1 MTSRD
6 GEKAPRRVKRVS
18 LALTGLLLLL
28 LNGAPAALVSA
39 QEPDQPAASP
49 STAKIGRL
57 GERQA
62 IIFSPDFAAP
72 GNRRF
77 YEALGFRYWES
88 ADWNLVLKEIK
99 QFNRARPE
107 DSILEVFFEAHGSNG
122 HGLKLQES
130 QSRSAPR
137 SYISLGALQER
148 LGEAG
153 VERAILTA
161 CNTGRLFR
169 PEIYRK
175 LNMQVKDPTVLPATL
190 GVINASKS
198 FDPSTSS
205 VALVRRTDSRIEQ
218 TSEGTYDEL
227 PESVRRAL
235 GLPDTSTLFSVSNMF
250 IQMIIKDAGLQL
262 TTRGF
267 VRKISKDKESE
278 MVNEAIFQSFL
289 KFLDYLASDGAAAV
303 RASDEADNR
312 NRQ

>member
-6 GEKAPRRVKRVS
+6 GEKASRRAKRVL

-28 LNGAPAALVSA
+28 LNGAPATLVSA
-39 QEPDQPAASP
+39 QGSGQPVVSP
-49 STAKIGRL
+49 STAKIRRL

-62 IIFSPDFAAP
+62 IVFSPDFAAP

-88 ADWNLVLKEIK
+88 ADWNLVLREIK

-148 LGEAG
+148 LGEAR

-169 PEIYRK
+169 PEIFKK
-175 LNMQVKDPTVLPATL
+175 LNMQVKDATVLPATL
-190 GVINASKS
+190 GVINASKG

-235 GLPDTSTLFSVSNMF
+235 GLPDSSTLFSVSNMF

-267 VRKISKDKESE
+267 VRKISNHKESQ

-289 KFLDYLASDGAAAV
+289 KFLDYLANEGPAPV
-303 RASDEADNR
+303 RANDVADDR
-312 NRQ
+312 DWQ